1 MTSVLQNG
9 RELQFWER
17 VDEVTFSGRLSR
29 LNGSFLGKTSKIC
42 LIANTTT
49 FFMALKNQK
58 SVHGR
63 GRGGGFRKIIGIH
76 LVFPLKLLF
85 AFFSNFLKYF
95 HWLLKQWA
103 SHFKIVPIK
112 LYHHSSA
119 IKNKVAKINV

>member
-29 LNGSFLGKTSKIC
+29 LNGSFLGKMSKIV

-49 FFMALKNQK
+49 FSMALKNQK

-76 LVFPLKLLF
+76 LVLTVIGTVKL
-85 AFFSNFLKYF
+85 FL
-95 HWLLKQWA
+95 L
-103 SHFKIVPIK
+103 
-112 LYHHSSA
+112 
-119 IKNKVAKINV
+119 

>member
-29 LNGSFLGKTSKIC
+29 LNGSFLGKMSKIV

-49 FFMALKNQK
+49 FSMALKNQK

-76 LVFPLKLLF
+76 LVRCLPQKQYQKLGQLGPE
-85 AFFSNFLKYF
+85 LV
-95 HWLLKQWA
+95 
-103 SHFKIVPIK
+103 I
-112 LYHHSSA
+112 SSA
-119 IKNKVAKINV
+119 C